1 MKEDDIDRSHIV
13 EVFKGSPWEAE
24 LVKGLLEDSGIA
36 TMLKDGILG
45 TLAPYLAP
53 EVAVL
58 VKEDDYE
65 AAMEVIRERDK
76 ENPNN

>member
-65 AAMEVIRERDK
+65 AAMEVTRERDK